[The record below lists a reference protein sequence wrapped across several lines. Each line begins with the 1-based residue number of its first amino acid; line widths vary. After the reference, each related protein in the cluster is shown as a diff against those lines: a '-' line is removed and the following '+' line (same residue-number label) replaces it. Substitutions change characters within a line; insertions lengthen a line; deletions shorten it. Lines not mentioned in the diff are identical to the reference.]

1 MNNNLRGRQC
11 LWKDFWY
18 EWNFNILS
26 VDNKLIK
33 SLDTQGKE
41 EIEGITNTVGSES
54 DGKEGTM
61 TEDKVCSAD
70 LKNIHSLKVE
80 SYVLFCGDF

>member
-1 MNNNLRGRQC
+1 MNEALIY
-11 LWKDFWY
+11 L
-18 EWNFNILS
+18 LS

-61 TEDKVCSAD
+61 TENKVYSVD
-70 LKNIHSLKVE
+70 
-80 SYVLFCGDF
+80 

>member
-1 MNNNLRGRQC
+1 MENSVYGKTFDMNETLIY
-11 LWKDFWY
+11 L
-18 EWNFNILS
+18 LS
-26 VDNKLIK
+26 VDNKLVK
-33 SLDTQGKE
+33 SLDTQDKE
-41 EIEGITNTVGSES
+41 KIEGITNTVGSES

-61 TEDKVCSAD
+61 TEDKVYSAD

>member
-1 MNNNLRGRQC
+1 MENSVYGKTIDMNETLIY
-11 LWKDFWY
+11 L
-18 EWNFNILS
+18 LS
-26 VDNKLIK
+26 VDNKLVK
-33 SLDTQGKE
+33 SLDTQDKE
-41 EIEGITNTVGSES
+41 KIEGITNTVGSES

-61 TEDKVCSAD
+61 TEDKVYSAD

>member
-1 MNNNLRGRQC
+1 MEDSIYGKTFDMNETLIY
-11 LWKDFWY
+11 L
-18 EWNFNILS
+18 LS

>member
-1 MNNNLRGRQC
+1 MEDSIYGKTFDMNETLIY
-11 LWKDFWY
+11 L
-18 EWNFNILS
+18 LS

-80 SYVLFCGDF
+80 SYVLFCGNF

>member
-1 MNNNLRGRQC
+1 MEKSVYGKAFDMNEALIY
-11 LWKDFWY
+11 L
-18 EWNFNILS
+18 LS

-61 TEDKVCSAD
+61 TENKVYSAD
-70 LKNIHSLKVE
+70 FKKYSQPK
-80 SYVLFCGDF
+80 S

>member
-1 MNNNLRGRQC
+1 MEDSIYGKTFDMNETLIY
-11 LWKDFWY
+11 L
-18 EWNFNILS
+18 LS

-54 DGKEGTM
+54 DGNEGTM

-70 LKNIHSLKVE
+70 LKNIHGLKVE

>member
-1 MNNNLRGRQC
+1 MEDSVYGKTFDMNETLIYY
-11 LWKDFWY
+11 LWIINWLKVW
-18 EWNFNILS
+18 
-26 VDNKLIK
+26 
-33 SLDTQGKE
+33 TQGKE
-41 EIEGITNTVGSES
+41 EIEGITNTVGYES